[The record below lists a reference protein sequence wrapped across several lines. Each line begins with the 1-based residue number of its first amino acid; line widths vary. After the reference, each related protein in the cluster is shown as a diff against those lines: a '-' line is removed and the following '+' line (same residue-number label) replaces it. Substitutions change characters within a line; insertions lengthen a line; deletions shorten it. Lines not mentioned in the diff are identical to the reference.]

1 MRSATRQWQTVA
13 MLALDGPYIVGPVI
27 ALIVTGV
34 LALLLHRALT
44 RRDQPMFPPPVAND
58 STDYGLLVPVATCR
72 DRVDADLVREH
83 LMTAGI
89 RSTLR
94 TDPDG
99 RVKVLVFADA
109 LDRARRLVG

>member
-1 MRSATRQWQTVA
+1 
-13 MLALDGPYIVGPVI
+13 MLALEGPYIIGSVI
-27 ALIVTGV
+27 ALVVTGV

-44 RRDQPMFPPPVAND
+44 RQERPILTELLTRPD
-58 STDYGLLVPVATCR
+58 DYGLLVPVATCR

-83 LMTAGI
+83 LATAGI
-89 RSTLR
+89 RSTLT
-94 TDPDG
+94 TDASG

>member
-1 MRSATRQWQTVA
+1 MRSAIRQWQTVA

-27 ALIVTGV
+27 ALVVTGV

-44 RRDQPMFPPPVAND
+44 RPDRPLFPTVV
-58 STDYGLLVPVATCR
+58 STRPDDYGLLVPVATCR

-89 RSTLR
+89 RSTLT

-99 RVKVLVFADA
+99 RVKILVFADA
-109 LDRARRLVG
+109 LDKARRLVG

>member
-13 MLALDGPYIVGPVI
+13 MLALDGPYIVGPVV
-27 ALIVTGV
+27 ALVVTGV

-44 RRDQPMFPPPVAND
+44 RQDHPLFPPVPND

-109 LDRARRLVG
+109 LDKARRLVG

>member
-1 MRSATRQWQTVA
+1 

-27 ALIVTGV
+27 ALVVTGV
-34 LALLLHRALT
+34 LALLLHRGLT
-44 RRDQPMFPPPVAND
+44 RRGRPLFPTVSSDPN
-58 STDYGLLVPVATCR
+58 DYGLLVPVATCR

-83 LMTAGI
+83 LATAGI
-89 RSTLR
+89 RATL
-94 TDPDG
+94 TAAPDG

>member
-1 MRSATRQWQTVA
+1 

-44 RRDQPMFPPPVAND
+44 RPDRPLFPTVPSCPD
-58 STDYGLLVPVATCR
+58 DYGLLVPVAACR
-72 DRVDADLVREH
+72 DKVDADLVREH
-83 LMTAGI
+83 LATAGI
-89 RSTLR
+89 RSTLSP
-94 TDPDG
+94 DPDG
-99 RVKVLVFADA
+99 RVRVLVFADA